1 MSTPMECEADGKG
14 AVCACSLV
22 RATGGE
28 CPFFGPLPTFAEAF
42 PYLAD
47 PKRDHVAEADALR
60 KQVEG

>member
-1 MSTPMECEADGKG
+1 MPTGSTGGVTPVAEPMECEADGKG

-42 PYLAD
+42 PYLVDYTED
-47 PKRDHVAEADALR
+47 PPC
-60 KQVEG
+60 

>member
-1 MSTPMECEADGKG
+1 MTEPMECEADGKG

-42 PYLAD
+42 PYLVE
-47 PKRDHVAEADALR
+47 RDHVAEADEIR
-60 KQVEG
+60 KQVRG